1 LLKKKNSR
9 QSHKQ
14 MELFHTAPSK
24 LSNQHMDNM
33 GFQTF
38 RIEKISMSST
48 PMSFDLAVEVLS
60 KAFTK

>member
-1 LLKKKNSR
+1 LLNKKNRR

-14 MELFHTAPSK
+14 MELFQTAASAF
-24 LSNQHMDNM
+24 SNQNMDGM
-33 GFQTF
+33 EIQTF

-60 KAFTK
+60 KAFTT

>member
-1 LLKKKNSR
+1 MKNKKSQ

-14 MELFHTAPSK
+14 MELFTTAASAPSH
-24 LSNQHMDNM
+24 LNMDDM
-33 GFQTF
+33 EFQTF

-60 KAFTK
+60 KAFNR

>member
-14 MELFHTAPSK
+14 MELFNTAASK
-24 LSNQHMDNM
+24 LSSRNMDGM
-33 GFQTF
+33 EFQTF

-60 KAFTK
+60 EAFII